1 MPTAEAPSRTSRIE
15 MRLSDV
21 AKSLIAQAAALRHKS
36 VTEFMLENS
45 LNAAYDT
52 LADQRL
58 FALSEEQWA
67 AFNARLDAP
76 PATNAGLADLAAR
89 VPQWER

>member
-1 MPTAEAPSRTSRIE
+1 MPTTEVTSRTSRIE
-15 MRLSDV
+15 MRLSPL
-21 AKSLIAQAAALRHKS
+21 AKSLIAQAAAARHKS

-52 LADQRL
+52 LADRRF
-58 FALSEEQWA
+58 FALTEEQWA

-76 PATNAGLADLAAR
+76 PAANSGLADLAAR
-89 VPQWER
+89 IPQWER

>member
-1 MPTAEAPSRTSRIE
+1 MPTAETPSRTSRIE
-15 MRLSDV
+15 MRLSHM
-21 AKSLIAQAAALRHKS
+21 AKSLIAQAAAVRHKS

-52 LADQRL
+52 LADQRV
-58 FALSEEQWA
+58 FALTEEQWE
-67 AFNARLDAP
+67 AFNAQLDAP
-76 PATNAGLADLAAR
+76 PAANAGLADLAAR

>member
-1 MPTAEAPSRTSRIE
+1 MQTAETLSRTSRIE
-15 MRLSDV
+15 LRLSRV
-21 AKSLIAQAAALRHKS
+21 AKSLIAQAAAVRHKS

-58 FALSEEQWA
+58 FALTEEQWD

-76 PATNAGLADLAAR
+76 PAVNPGLADLAAR